1 MNPSDYVSPDAGS
14 IMRTAHG
21 FDAFVPAPLP
31 PKLLYDYILV
41 SQLSR
46 ADAALGQLSGLGIQI
61 PSPHILIAPYMR
73 REAVL
78 SSKIEGTR
86 ASLSDVLLDEAGQ
99 PSTQADV
106 AEVRNYI
113 TAMEYGLQRLPELPL
128 SLRLVREIHGLLM
141 RGVRGEYATPGGFRR
156 SQNWIGPPGST
167 IESALYVPPP
177 VSEMTDALSRW
188 ESFLQV
194 RSGMPEL
201 IQCALIHEHFEA
213 IHPFLDGN
221 GRVGRLLIPLF
232 LTERGRLSQPL
243 LYLSAFFEAN
253 RSEYYRLLLRVRTH
267 GDWTA
272 WLLFFLAGVEFSAS
286 QGALQ
291 ARELLQLREQLRS
304 TLAGKSRVLLLVD
317 ELFINPYITTV
328 RAMQLLG
335 SSRETAR
342 QAVGFLVRAGI
353 LHEVTGRRWGRM
365 YLARPIMN
373 VLNPGGQA

>member
-141 RGVRGEYATPGGFRR
+141 RGVRGEYATPGEFRR